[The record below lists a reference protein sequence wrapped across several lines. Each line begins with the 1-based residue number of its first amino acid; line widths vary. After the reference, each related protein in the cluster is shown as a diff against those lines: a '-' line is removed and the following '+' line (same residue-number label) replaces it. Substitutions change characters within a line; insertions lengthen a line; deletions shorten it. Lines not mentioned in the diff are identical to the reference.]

1 MTNIQKVRDFL
12 VDRDIDAALVTNP
25 DNIFYLTN
33 FRSDP
38 HERLLGVVI
47 FQEADPFIICPAME
61 VADVKSIGWDYD
73 AIGYLDTDN
82 AFEFLDTAINERIS
96 KFLLLAIEKEHLTVD
111 RLEILQERFPALQ
124 YANLDEQLAHSRL
137 IKSDEELTHLRK
149 AAELADYAIEVGSNE
164 IAEGKTELE
173 IVQAVEQAVKK
184 KGAEQMSFQTI
195 IVSGTKTASPHGIP
209 STKKIEKGDFVL
221 FDLGVVYKGYCSDIT
236 RTFAFGEPTGEQR
249 KIYETVKQAQQ
260 AAIDVVRPG
269 TLAKEVD
276 LAARAVIDEA
286 GYGELFPHRIGH
298 GLGVSVHE
306 FPSLTST
313 NEMPLEEGMVF
324 TIEPGI
330 YDPAVTGVRI
340 EDDLYVTKDGV
351 EVLTKFPKDL
361 QIIQP

>member
-12 VDRDIDAALVTNP
+12 VQRNIDAALITNP
-25 DNIFYLTN
+25 DNIFYLTD

-38 HERLLGVVI
+38 HERLLGVVV
-47 FQEADPFIICPAME
+47 FQEADPFVICPAME
-61 VADVKSIGWDYD
+61 VADVKTIGWNYD
-73 AIGYLDTDN
+73 AVGYLDTDN
-82 AFEFLDTAINERIS
+82 AFEFLEQAIAERIS
-96 KFLLLAIEKEHLTVD
+96 TFNLLAIEKEHLTVD
-111 RLEILQERFPALQ
+111 RFEILQERFPALKF
-124 YANLDEQLAHSRL
+124 AGVDEQLAYARL
-137 IKSDEELTHLRK
+137 IKSDEELAHLRK
-149 AAELADYAIEVGSNE
+149 AAELADYAIQVGCNE

-173 IVQAVEQAVKK
+173 IVQAVEQAVKQ
-184 KGAEQMSFQTI
+184 KGAEKMSFETI

-209 STKKIEKGDFVL
+209 GVKKIEKGDFVL

-236 RTFAFGEPTGEQR
+236 RTIAFGEPTDEKR
-249 KIYETVKQAQQ
+249 KIYETVKKAQQ

-269 TLAKEVD
+269 TLAKDVD
-276 LAARAVIDEA
+276 LAARSVIEDA

-306 FPSLTST
+306 FPSLTAT

-361 QIIQP
+361 KIIQA